1 MKPKHL
7 QNKDI
12 DIESQSVETKP
23 TSNWPSPAWAPFA
36 SIGAMCG
43 AAVAAGTG
51 LPVSPVLATLKLFG
65 GASAGATLLGV
76 PASFFGA
83 SPTDAS
89 NKDSSVTNEH
99 TDESTSL
106 LGVVA

>member
-1 MKPKHL
+1 MKSKHP
-7 QNKDI
+7 QDV

-36 SIGAMCG
+36 YIGAMCG
-43 AAVAAGTG
+43 AAAAAASG
-51 LPVSPVLATLKLFG
+51 LPVSPILATLKLFG
-65 GASAGATLLGV
+65 GASAGATFFGV

-83 SPTDAS
+83 APS
-89 NKDSSVTNEH
+89 DSSNQDSSIKNER

-106 LGVVA
+106 LAVVA